1 MKSFNNY
8 IAEQEDSEKKG
19 KKVSVGKSTVTINPN
34 KEDLK
39 EETPAER
46 IDRISKENVAKRAAA
61 SKVDKEKRD
70 ANTAAFQSHKKDV
83 LTKGGRPVDALDSW
97 QKKKMTKEELDF
109 ASVLDELTDEDLL
122 FLSDDLIEEVV
133 EEFFYETLEEGFEI
147 EELET
152 LLIEHVDSEL
162 TYLEEATVT
171 VGHDSDVK
179 PAASRTDKLAKI
191 KSAVHKVAS
200 GAKKVA
206 KKVAHAA
213 GEVAGSAVAGYK
225 KASAA
230 SKDAPDATK
239 SDSNDS
245 KSDSPNTGSPAKPSV
260 TKPAPSSSGSSSSS
274 ATGTKRPGLL
284 GRVGS
289 ALKSGLKKAVH
300 GAGKAVGKVVKTA
313 KAGYDEGRG
322 KSAPAATPAA
332 KPAATKPAA
341 KPVAKPAAAKKKPSG
356 KGGNLDNLLKQIRS
370 ESHVPGKPAERL
382 GAVTAISQKE
392 RDAARERTLAK
403 AKAMREKN
411 KKKIE
416 EKIDVGADAGATI
429 SDFVHSKDSR
439 FSGDSKKQ
447 RIKRALG
454 AYYAARKEEFEIE
467 EGMTMK
473 DFKKN
478 RSRQK
483 QKEKRAADK
492 IAPGRRAGIHDDKYS
507 PERAA
512 RHRANVDPDFE
523 GNDERNYPGGKLKN
537 PKKIRKAKAT
547 GEITKESLSFS
558 DFISERN
565 RYEKET
571 GTDYKTGKEV
581 KKGGTMGG
589 NDTNSKVM
597 RHMHKALGA
606 GRMGAGGAIQKRGEK
621 KEKGA
626 PTPGPSVTPAQKVAK
641 RRAAADRARDMLH
654 SRYD

>member
-8 IAEQEDSEKKG
+8 IAEQEDSGKKG

-46 IDRISKENVAKRAAA
+46 IDRISKEKVAQRAAA
-61 SKVDKEKRD
+61 SKADKDKRD
-70 ANTAAFQSHKKDV
+70 ANTAAFQAHKKEV
-83 LTKGGRPVDALDSW
+83 LAKGGRPVDALDSW

-162 TYLEEATVT
+162 SYLEEAKVT

-230 SKDAPDATK
+230 SKDAPEASK
-239 SDSNDS
+239 SEKDDS
-245 KSDSPNTGSPAKPSV
+245 KSDSPKTGSGAKPSV
-260 TKPAPSSSGSSSSS
+260 TKYEPSSRSSGS
-274 ATGTKRPGLL
+274 GTKRSGIL

-289 ALKSGLKKAVH
+289 ALKSGLKKAVR
-300 GAGKAVGKVVKTA
+300 GAGKAVGKVVKHA

-322 KSAPAATPAA
+322 KSAPASAPAA
-332 KPAATKPAA
+332 KPSATKPAA

-370 ESHVPGKPAERL
+370 ESHVPGQPAEKL
-382 GAVTAISQKE
+382 GAVTAIPQSE
-392 RDAARERTLAK
+392 RDAAKARLLAK
-403 AKAMREKN
+403 TAAK
-411 KKKIE
+411 
-416 EKIDVGADAGATI
+416 
-429 SDFVHSKDSR
+429 
-439 FSGDSKKQ
+439 
-447 RIKRALG
+447 
-454 AYYAARKEEFEIE
+454 RKEMEKVKE
-467 EGMTMK
+467 E
-473 DFKKN
+473 
-478 RSRQK
+478 
-483 QKEKRAADK
+483 A
-492 IAPGRRAGIHDDKYS
+492 
-507 PERAA
+507 
-512 RHRANVDPDFE
+512 
-523 GNDERNYPGGKLKN
+523 
-537 PKKIRKAKAT
+537 
-547 GEITKESLSFS
+547 LSFS
-558 DFISERN
+558 DFIAERN

-571 GTDYKTGKEV
+571 GKDYKTGKEV

-589 NDTNSKVM
+589 DDTHSKVM
-597 RHMHKALGA
+597 RHMHKVMGA
-606 GRMGAGGAIQKRGEK
+606 GRMGAGGAIQQRGKK

>member
-8 IAEQEDSEKKG
+8 IAEQEDSGKKG

-46 IDRISKENVAKRAAA
+46 IDRISKEKVAQRAAA
-61 SKVDKEKRD
+61 SKADKEKRD
-70 ANTAAFQSHKKDV
+70 ANTAAFQSHKKEV
-83 LTKGGRPVDALDSW
+83 LAKGGRPVDALDSW

-162 TYLEEATVT
+162 TYLEEAKVT

-179 PAASRTDKLAKI
+179 PAASRTDRLAKI

-230 SKDAPDATK
+230 SKDAPEASK
-239 SDSNDS
+239 SEKDDS
-245 KSDSPNTGSPAKPSV
+245 KSDSPKTGSGAKPSV
-260 TKPAPSSSGSSSSS
+260 TKYEPSSRSSGS
-274 ATGTKRPGLL
+274 GTKRSGIL

-289 ALKSGLKKAVH
+289 ALKSGLKKAIH
-300 GAGKAVGKVVKTA
+300 GAGKAVGKAVKHA

-322 KSAPAATPAA
+322 KSAPASAPAA

-370 ESHVPGKPAERL
+370 ESHVPGKPAEKL
-382 GAVTAISQKE
+382 GAVTAIPQSE
-392 RDAARERTLAK
+392 RDAAKARLLAK
-403 AKAMREKN
+403 TAAKRKEMEK
-411 KKKIE
+411 
-416 EKIDVGADAGATI
+416 V
-429 SDFVHSKDSR
+429 
-439 FSGDSKKQ
+439 
-447 RIKRALG
+447 
-454 AYYAARKEEFEIE
+454 KEEFEIE

-483 QKEKRAADK
+483 QKEKRAAEK
-492 IAPGRRAGIHDDKYS
+492 TSPLRRAGIHDDKAS

-547 GEITKESLSFS
+547 GELTKESLSFS
-558 DFISERN
+558 DFIAERN

-571 GTDYKTGKEV
+571 GKDYKTGKEV

-589 NDTNSKVM
+589 DDTHSKVM
-597 RHMHKALGA
+597 RHMHKVMGA
-606 GRMGAGGAIQKRGEK
+606 GRMGTGGAIQQRGKK